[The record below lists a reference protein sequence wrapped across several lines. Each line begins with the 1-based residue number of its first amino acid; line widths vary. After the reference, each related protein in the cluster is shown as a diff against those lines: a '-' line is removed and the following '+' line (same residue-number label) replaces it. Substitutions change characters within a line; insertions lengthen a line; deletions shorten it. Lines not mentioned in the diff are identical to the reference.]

1 MTIIVVPLIRGRLPM
16 IRDHVQNVVTPG
28 ESIDVV
34 VTDYGVAINPRRLD
48 LLDHFKN
55 SGLNIKTI
63 EELQAIA
70 HKKVGRPEIVPL
82 TDDIIGVIEYRDGS
96 IIDAIY
102 APGKSKF

>member
-1 MTIIVVPLIRGRLPM
+1 M

-34 VTDYGVAINPRRLD
+34 VTDYGIAINPRRKD

-55 SGLNIKTI
+55 SGLNLKTL

-70 HKKVGRPEIVPL
+70 HKKVGKPESVPL
-82 TDDIIGVIEYRDGS
+82 TEKIIGVIEYRDGS

-102 APGKSKF
+102 APGKSKY